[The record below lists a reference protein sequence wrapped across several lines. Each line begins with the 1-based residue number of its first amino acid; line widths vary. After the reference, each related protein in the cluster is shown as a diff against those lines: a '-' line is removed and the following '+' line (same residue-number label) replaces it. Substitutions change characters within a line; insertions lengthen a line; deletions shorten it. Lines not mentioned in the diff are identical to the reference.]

1 MSQKKYWQLYMEK
14 NNMEKLKLVIDITH
28 EVFKKLEYISN
39 ETNIDI
45 KSLIED
51 FISDSADDLL
61 NRFSIIEEE
70 NK

>member
-1 MSQKKYWQLYMEK
+1 
-14 NNMEKLKLVIDITH
+14 MEKLKLVIDITH

-51 FISDSADDLL
+51 FISDSADELL